1 MVKLSYETLNNPMFI
16 EGLRKLVN
24 TPFHLKQSYWIGR
37 MQEKVMN
44 ESKKARLEWVKILN
58 EKVEWEG
65 EGADRV
71 PKHPG
76 QLMELE
82 KEFLTKEFDL
92 GKCEPLDVQN
102 LDAAQ
107 LTALEVMAL
116 KPILTG
122 LELLGDDGGENEQN
136 EKGDNEENRQENN

>member
-1 MVKLSYETLNNPMFI
+1 MLKLSYQTLNNPMFI

-37 MQEKVMN
+37 MQEKVMQ
-44 ESKKARLEWVKILN
+44 ESKAARMEWVKILN
-58 EKVEWEG
+58 EKIEWEG
-65 EGADRV
+65 EGDQRQ

-82 KEFLTKEFDL
+82 KEFLMKEFNL
-92 GKCEPLDVQN
+92 GKCEPLHVQN

-122 LELLGDDGGENEQN
+122 LELLEDNGGESEQN
-136 EKGDNEENRQENN
+136 EESGDEKSSHENN